1 MTRSRRRVSVDTAV
15 EAVAITLGLAQ
26 SEWPGELWWRALC
39 VLLKLGDGT
48 SADAHE
54 VRVRL
59 MIMAR
64 CDAEERYRSWCAWRD
79 AEPAPEF
86 PNRFAETS
94 LVVARQLSDA
104 GRGEL
109 SRAIAASVE
118 ALPGLHADFGP
129 ILREFL
135 DA

>member
-1 MTRSRRRVSVDTAV
+1 MSRSRRRISVDTAV

-26 SEWPGELWWRALC
+26 SAWPGELWWRALC
-39 VLLKLGDGT
+39 VLFKLGDGT
-48 SADAHE
+48 SAHALE

-59 MIMAR
+59 MSMTR

-94 LVVARQLSDA
+94 LVVAPGTAAAMPSSVASQIASWAR
-104 GRGEL
+104 R
-109 SRAIAASVE
+109 AASE
-118 ALPGLHADFGP
+118 IGP
-129 ILREFL
+129 S
-135 DA
+135 A